1 MSQSAVLESTGIAD
15 LYRRVWHYADG
26 VRLRWTLAMGLLVS
40 SQLIKLS
47 VPWLAAQAINA
58 IQTGGMAGL
67 TRAGWWIA
75 AIIGVYVGAWCM
87 HGPGRVMER
96 SVGVKVRRGV
106 ADALYG
112 KLTRVPLAW
121 HDKHH
126 SGDVQHRVDQASHA
140 LFDFAQN
147 QFIYLQNAVNLLGP
161 LIALS
166 LLSQMT
172 GGIAIVG
179 YVLVGLVIV
188 RFDKALMVLASQENR
203 AGRRYAAGLLDFV
216 GNISTVMS
224 LRLQAASQRLLD
236 KRLMAVFAPL
246 RRTIVLTEFK
256 WCAVDLLTLALTW
269 GLVVSFAWQVAGAG
283 STLLLGSL
291 FMIYQ
296 YANQA
301 GGVVGS
307 LASNYQ
313 NFARIRTNFAAS
325 TPIWDAPERAHTGPE
340 IEPGWQRIALAD
352 ISYSHAGADADRGGL
367 KHLSFTLERGERV
380 ALVGPSGSGKSTLL
394 RVLAGLY
401 DAHHGHY
408 EVDGVAQLGLRHL
421 GGISTLI
428 PQEAEIFEASV
439 RENITFDMPTPETAV
454 AQAVHVSAFDAVLD
468 RLPMGLET
476 PISERGFNLSGGQRQ
491 RLALARGVL
500 AASRSSMIL
509 LDEPTSALDPLTELH
524 VHHRMEDAFPDA
536 TIVASVHRMSLL
548 AHFDKVVLM
557 AAGRV
562 VDVGSVEKLLERQPM
577 FVELYRGAAAAE
589 AAQNA
594 DGVTVQAADQAAN
607 ETTIAA

>member
-1 MSQSAVLESTGIAD
+1 MSHPAAHESTGVAE
-15 LYRRVWHYADG
+15 LYRRVWHYAAG
-26 VRLRWTLAMGLLVS
+26 VRLRWTMAMSLLVS

-47 VPWLAAQAINA
+47 LPWLAAQAINS

-67 TRAGWWIA
+67 TRAAWWIA
-75 AIIGVYVGAWCM
+75 AIVGVYIGAWCL
-87 HGPGRVMER
+87 HGPGRVLER
-96 SVGVKVRRGV
+96 SVGVRVRRGV
-106 ADALYG
+106 SDALYG

-161 LIALS
+161 LIALTM
-166 LLSQMT
+166 LSQMT
-172 GGIAIVG
+172 GSVAVVG
-179 YVLVGLVIV
+179 YILVGLVIV
-188 RFDKALMVLASQENR
+188 RFDQALMRLAAQENQ
-203 AGRRYAAGLLDFV
+203 AGRRYAAGLLDFI

-224 LRLQAASQRLLD
+224 LRLQGASQRLLD
-236 KRLMAVFAPL
+236 KRLMALFVPL
-246 RRTIVLTEFK
+246 KRTIVLTEFK
-256 WCAVDLLTLALTW
+256 WCAVDLLTVILTW

-301 GGVVGS
+301 GGVVSS

-325 TPIWDAPERAHTGPE
+325 TPIWEAPERSHSGPE
-340 IEPGWQRIALAD
+340 IADSWERISLAD
-352 ISYSHAGADADRGGL
+352 ISYHHAGGDAERGGL
-367 KHLSFTLERGERV
+367 NHLSFTLQRGERV
-380 ALVGPSGSGKSTLL
+380 ALVGPSGAGKSTLL

-401 DAHHGHY
+401 DAQHGHY

-421 GGISTLI
+421 GGITTLI

-439 RENITFDMPTPETAV
+439 RENITFDMPTPESAV
-454 AQAVHVSAFDAVLD
+454 EQAVHVSAFDAVLE
-468 RLPMGLET
+468 RLPHGLDT
-476 PISERGFNLSGGQRQ
+476 AISERGFNLSGGQRQ

-500 AASRSSMIL
+500 AARDSSMIL

-524 VHHRMEDAFPDA
+524 VHHRMEEAFPDA

-562 VDVGSVEKLLERQPM
+562 VDVGSVEELLERQPL
-577 FVELYRGAAAAE
+577 FCELYRGAAAAE
-589 AAQNA
+589 GEDA
-594 DGVTVQAADQAAN
+594 VTVQATEEAAN
-607 ETTIAA
+607 ENHIAA